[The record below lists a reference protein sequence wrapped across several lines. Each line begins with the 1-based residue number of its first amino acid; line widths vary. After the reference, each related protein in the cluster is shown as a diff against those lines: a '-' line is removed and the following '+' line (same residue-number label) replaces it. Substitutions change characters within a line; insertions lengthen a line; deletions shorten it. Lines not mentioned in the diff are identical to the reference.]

1 MHDTIVQ
8 SLALILAFSR
18 ACREELSDDHD
29 TALRHLGMIID
40 LSKES
45 LDDMRRMIADSS
57 PANLETNDLAEAIR
71 RMVDKMKERKGLAV
85 SLEIAPQLS
94 LLSKQTQ
101 VNLLRIVQELLAN
114 VAAHAHAPQVSLSLV
129 MASGELVLTISD
141 NGVGFDTSK

>member
-71 RMVDKMKERKGLAV
+71 QMVDKMKERKGLAV
-85 SLEIAPQLS
+85 SLEIAPRLS

-101 VNLLRIVQELLAN
+101 VNLLRIVQESLAN
-114 VAAHAHAPQVSLSLV
+114 VAAHAPQVSLSLV

-141 NGVGFDTSK
+141 NGGGFDTSK